1 MRGSMFVATA
11 WGRHP
16 LRPYTPVRMGQTV
29 TCDGDVCRIDR
40 STQPAPTPPPAN
52 PVAPPAPAP
61 STTPP
66 TEAESFPIVP
76 VAVGAGALIL
86 AAVLL

>member
-29 TCDGDVCRIDR
+29 TCDGNVCRVDR
-40 STQPAPTPPPAN
+40 TTQPLPTTTPTN
-52 PVAPPAPAP
+52 TVVPPAPEP
-61 STTPP
+61 TTTPP
-66 TEAESFPIVP
+66 TEAEAFPIVP
-76 VAVGAGALIL
+76 VAVGAGALLL

>member
-29 TCDGDVCRIDR
+29 TCDGDVCRVER
-40 STQPAPTPPPAN
+40 PGQPTPPP
-52 PVAPPAPAP
+52 VV
-61 STTPP
+61 TTPP
-66 TEAESFPIVP
+66 VVVTNPPVVVEEFPIVP

-86 AAVLL
+86 AAILL